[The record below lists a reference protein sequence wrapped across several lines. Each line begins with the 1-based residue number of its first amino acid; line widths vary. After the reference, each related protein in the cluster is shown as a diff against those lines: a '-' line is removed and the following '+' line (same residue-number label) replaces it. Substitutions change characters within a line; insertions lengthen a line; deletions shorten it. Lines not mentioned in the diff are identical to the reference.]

1 MDPLSP
7 SLRSCVS
14 AVACV
19 SVLAISS
26 VASGPVALAADQAR
40 EGGHEGDPSTRQQVD
55 TMVVIGRRWGID
67 PAQRERTQTTT
78 AVFREEAALQHAT
91 VAFDALRH
99 TPGLAIT
106 QRTGFL
112 GTGMNRLSIRGLGA
126 SGPSGVQVYVDG
138 RPDPTA
144 SFVHPIGQAY
154 TMGEVQSLEIIH
166 GPSPV
171 LHGSGKAGVVNVQTV
186 TPKPGYSG
194 YLRASVGTK
203 GTTENMV
210 MASVAGERG
219 FLRASG
225 SYRRTDGAIE
235 ETDARVATGQLRGR
249 YHLDERWSLT
259 GGISHSDDTFATPGE
274 IDVFGPFGSPGT
286 ETLDLVQTA
295 ADVVIEGRFE
305 RAETS
310 LQLWGFKL
318 DPRSQA
324 VPPGVSRADIHETGA
339 RSRTLVELPRGY
351 EMTAGAD
358 LLYARAR
365 NTPPPPP
372 GISLPPPGAPEL
384 RASSREIG
392 PYVQLSGPITPALS
406 WTGGVRIVNH
416 SEYGT
421 EPAGELGMR
430 LNPGA
435 DSPDHPMRNTAFR
448 VRATRGYQS
457 PPLQQL
463 FGIFIGGPAGPSNP
477 NLKPE
482 TLDQIEL
489 GWNQRFAGGE
499 VDMVV
504 FVQSAD
510 DLVQPVG
517 GPPPPPPHLR
527 NVGSFTHRGLELRT
541 VLRPH
546 SRLAL
551 TLGGTTRDL
560 SDGIIREPHH
570 TLDAALMASLL
581 PYRDLTLRLSGRA
594 AFDTFDL
601 DDTGQRT
608 RLSNYFVADLNLMYR
623 ANEHVKPFLRINNL
637 TDSSYETWFGI
648 PMPGITALA
657 GVTVEF

>member
-1 MDPLSP
+1 M
-7 SLRSCVS
+7 
-14 AVACV
+14 
-19 SVLAISS
+19 LAS
-26 VASGPVALAADQAR
+26 ALAVSSIAGISGALAEDRSR
-40 EGGHEGDPSTRQQVD
+40 EGGRAGNSSDQRDVD

-67 PAQRERTQTTT
+67 PTQRERMET
-78 AVFREEAALQHAT
+78 ATVVFREEAELQQAT

-99 TPGLAIT
+99 TPGLGIT

-126 SGPSGVQVYVDG
+126 SGPSGVQVFIDG

-144 SFVHPIGQAY
+144 SFVHPIGQAH
-154 TMGEVQSLEIIH
+154 TMGDVQSLEIIH

-171 LHGSGKAGVVNVQTV
+171 LHGSGKAGVVNIRTI
-186 TPKPGYSG
+186 TPEQGYSG
-194 YLRASVGTK
+194 YLRASIGTE
-203 GTTENMV
+203 GTTENMLV
-210 MASVAGERG
+210 GSFGGKRG

-225 SYRRTDGAIE
+225 SYRRTDGAVP
-235 ETDARVATGQLRGR
+235 ETDARVASGQLRGR

-259 GGISHSDDTFATPGE
+259 GSVSHSDDTFATPGE
-274 IDVFGPFGSPGT
+274 IDVVGPFGSPGT
-286 ETLDLVQTA
+286 ETLDLAQTA
-295 ADVVIEGRFE
+295 ADIVIDGRFQG
-305 RAETS
+305 AETS

-324 VPPGVSRADIHETGA
+324 VSPGVSRADIHETGV
-339 RSRTLVELPRGY
+339 RSRTVVELPRGY

-372 GISLPPPGAPEL
+372 GNSLPPPGAPEL
-384 RASSREIG
+384 SASSREIA

-406 WTGGVRIVNH
+406 WAGGVRIVNH

-435 DSPDHPMRNTAFR
+435 EKADHPLRDTTFR

-463 FGIFIGGPAGPSNP
+463 FGIFIGGPAGPSNA
-477 NLKPE
+477 NLEPE
-482 TLDQIEL
+482 ILDQIEL
-489 GWNQRFAGGE
+489 GWNQRFAAGE
-499 VDMVV
+499 LDMVF
-504 FVQSAD
+504 FVQSAN
-510 DLVQPVG
+510 DLVQAVG
-517 GPPPPPPHLR
+517 GPPPPPPQLR
-527 NVGSFTHRGLELRT
+527 NAGSFTHRGLELRT

-546 SRLAL
+546 PRLAV

-560 SDGIIREPHH
+560 SDGIIRLPHH
-570 TLDAALMASLL
+570 TIDVALMASLMRH
-581 PYRDLTLRLSGRA
+581 RDLTLRVSGRA

-608 RLSNYFVADLNLMYR
+608 RLSNYFVADVNLMYR
-623 ANEHVKPFLRINNL
+623 ASAHVKPFVRINNI
-637 TDSSYETWFGI
+637 TDTSYQTWFGI